1 MILKFK
7 ILALLL
13 LIVIVIGCNRNKHDT
28 INKTSKIDSG
38 KNAEPDSN
46 IRLRLDS
53 ADRDSSN
60 ILKDSLQDSNEK
72 PF

>member
-1 MILKFK
+1 M
-7 ILALLL
+7 
-13 LIVIVIGCNRNKHDT
+13 VIAIGCNSNKHDT

-46 IRLRLDS
+46 IRLKLDS

-60 ILKDSLQDSNEK
+60 ILRDSLGGNNEK